1 MHSSPVYTGMNLVCK
16 GCEKRI
22 IGSAPYI
29 WGRVR
34 CTVIAKNMLQ
44 FWINIDQKVLSA
56 KIHLKEIIH
65 TELVVKIQGH
75 RNRQCVNRGDF
86 LEEFSI
92 CPVYTGM
99 NPIITS
105 WTTKKKKF
113 APCVRGCP
121 HRNTR
126 KTVYNCLFHIY
137 GESIITKERKK
148 SCRNNFVWRQN
159 RGSK

>member
-1 MHSSPVYTGMNLVCK
+1 
-16 GCEKRI
+16 
-22 IGSAPYI
+22 
-29 WGRVR
+29 
-34 CTVIAKNMLQ
+34 MLQ

-86 LEEFSI
+86 FEEFSI

-99 NPIITS
+99 SLLDILREYGIVDLPRMHGDEPITCFS
-105 WTTKKKKF
+105 FQEKEKSAT
-113 APCVRGCP
+113 CVRGCP

-126 KTVYNCLFHIY
+126 MTVNSSLFHIY

-148 SCRNNFVWRQN
+148 TCRNNFVWQQN

>member
-1 MHSSPVYTGMNLVCK
+1 
-16 GCEKRI
+16 
-22 IGSAPYI
+22 
-29 WGRVR
+29 
-34 CTVIAKNMLQ
+34 MLQ

-99 NPIITS
+99 SPARAVTCFQCQNPPRAYGDALIETQEKQFITVFS
-105 WTTKKKKF
+105 
-113 APCVRGCP
+113 
-121 HRNTR
+121 
-126 KTVYNCLFHIY
+126 IY
-137 GESIITKERKK
+137 MG
-148 SCRNNFVWRQN
+148 NQL
-159 RGSK
+159 